1 MIKVIVTEEFT
12 LGRFDELKNL
22 ERCSSRN
29 QRGRLYEGD
38 TFECTEE
45 MVKYL
50 TGGNEEGATVVKVI
64 EVEPFICKDRGEE
77 CVVPLQNSEVLEK
90 IEKEIEKHIKK
101 PRKKR

>member
-22 ERCSSRN
+22 ERCSSKN

-64 EVEPFICKDRGEE
+64 EVEPYYNN
-77 CVVPLQNSEVLEK
+77 VNVEVNGLEK
-90 IEKEIEKHIKK
+90 EPTKYEVKMDRK